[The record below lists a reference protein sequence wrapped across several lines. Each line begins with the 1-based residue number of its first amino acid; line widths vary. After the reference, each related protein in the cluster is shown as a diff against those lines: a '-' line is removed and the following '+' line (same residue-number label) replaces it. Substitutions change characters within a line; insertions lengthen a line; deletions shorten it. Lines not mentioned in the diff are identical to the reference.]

1 MSCSER
7 PRPKPVAVTKTP
19 QPREVRSN
27 SQPGR
32 MWAKGTDAHLG
43 ASPMNLIV
51 NAGRRGDSTKSRLAA
66 HNIVVH
72 APCRPGRGSDAT
84 RPRATEHRG
93 RCLVDL
99 PATQ

>member
-1 MSCSER
+1 
-7 PRPKPVAVTKTP
+7 
-19 QPREVRSN
+19 
-27 SQPGR
+27 
-32 MWAKGTDAHLG
+32 
-43 ASPMNLIV
+43 MNLIV

-99 PATQ
+99 PATQREAIKAYRNLLAAIRLS